1 MKKNFIKLLKK
12 QQLIITLSIIFSVIL
27 VVLLGPA
34 IYIRFVSW
42 RSIASVNTQDL
53 EKLRTTTENV
63 SLLANI
69 NGTRLDIYKDLIEK
83 MVPKESDQ
91 LRVVSIIDE
100 LVKKSK
106 VTLKSIK
113 VGGGSGGAATAAPT
127 ASGGG
132 PAAQPQSS
140 DAGESTPPTTTT
152 APASTSTT
160 PTVQTGG
167 YNLNITFEGTFSNTL
182 QLLGLL
188 ENTKRTIGVKNIII
202 TRGEKDNIL
211 TITADFSLPLSKDTE
226 VTSQDRVAFTQKDA
240 DALSTLL
247 SKLTID
253 ALPTNLP
260 TGRSDPFN

>member
-1 MKKNFIKLLKK
+1 MKKIFIKLLKK
-12 QQLIITLSIIFSVIL
+12 QQLIISLSIIFSIIL
-27 VVLLGPA
+27 IVLLTPA

-42 RSIASVNTQDL
+42 RSIASVNAQDL
-53 EKLRTTTENV
+53 EKLQTTTENV

-69 NGTRLDIYKDLIEK
+69 DGTSLDIYKDLIEK
-83 MVPKESDQ
+83 IVPKESDQ

-113 VGGGSGGAATAAPT
+113 VGGGSGAAATAAPS
-127 ASGGG
+127 AAGGELG
-132 PAAQPQSS
+132 TQSQ
-140 DAGESTPPTTTT
+140 TPGTQG
-152 APASTSTT
+152 STST
-160 PTVQTGG
+160 PTSTAPSAKAEE
-167 YNLNITFEGTFSNTL
+167 YNLNITFEGTFSTTL

-188 ENTKRTIGVKNIII
+188 ENTKRTIGVK
-202 TRGEKDNIL
+202 DL
-211 TITADFSLPLSKDTE
+211 TITKSEGTKNLIVTADLTLPLSKDEE
-226 VTSQDRVAFTQKDA
+226 VTSEDRVEFAQKDA